1 MAEAGADVYCVD
13 ILEKPSADEWKAL
26 SDKAAH
32 LGVKVAYKQMDIT
45 HSTQVAEVFGA
56 IEEEIEADA
65 VANDKP
71 PKYLRVV
78 LACAATQQEV
88 PAFDYPH
95 EDFDKMQ
102 RINVTGTFIT
112 CQTAA
117 RIMARHGKS
126 SSIMC
131 IASMSGRV
139 ANRGVYSCAYN
150 ASKAAVAQLVRNL
163 ACEWGPYKIR
173 INSVSPGYV
182 GTAMLNQL
190 ITTNPSM
197 LGNMTGGNP
206 LGRIG
211 RPHEFKG
218 VAVFLASEASSFC
231 TGSDIVIDGGHTA
244 W

>member
-13 ILEKPSADEWKAL
+13 ILEEPSEGEWKAL
-26 SDKAAH
+26 SDKASK
-32 LGVKVAYKQMDIT
+32 LGVKVAYRQMDIT
-45 HSTQVAEVFGA
+45 NSDQVAQVLNG
-56 IEEEIEADA
+56 IEEEIENDA
-65 VANDKP
+65 AANNKA
-71 PKYLRVV
+71 PKYLRVL

-102 RINVTGTFIT
+102 RVNITGTFIT

-131 IASMSGRV
+131 IASMSGKV
-139 ANRGVYSCAYN
+139 ANRGVYSVAYN
-150 ASKAAVAQLVRNL
+150 ASKAGVAQLVRNL
-163 ACEWGPYKIR
+163 ACEWGPHKIR
-173 INSVSPGYV
+173 VNSVSPGYV

-190 ITTNPSM
+190 ITTNPSI